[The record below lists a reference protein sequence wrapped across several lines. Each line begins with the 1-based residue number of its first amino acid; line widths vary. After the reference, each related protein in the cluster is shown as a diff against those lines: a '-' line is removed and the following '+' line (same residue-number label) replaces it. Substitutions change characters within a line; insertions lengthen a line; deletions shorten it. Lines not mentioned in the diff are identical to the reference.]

1 MVCPSDKRFML
12 LFTFVKK
19 NKDKKCMVFFST
31 CSSVK
36 YHAELFNYIDIPVKD
51 IHVGV
56 LNLRW
61 NLPLILA
68 NFSVKFWFQHH
79 FTTFLTSNSL
89 KKDLDFT

>member
-31 CSSVK
+31 CSAVK

-56 LNLRW
+56 
-61 NLPLILA
+61 
-68 NFSVKFWFQHH
+68 Q
-79 FTTFLTSNSL
+79 FLTTRNQNLCVSSFSSTV
-89 KKDLDFT
+89 KTLDDNCVRIQCSSEV